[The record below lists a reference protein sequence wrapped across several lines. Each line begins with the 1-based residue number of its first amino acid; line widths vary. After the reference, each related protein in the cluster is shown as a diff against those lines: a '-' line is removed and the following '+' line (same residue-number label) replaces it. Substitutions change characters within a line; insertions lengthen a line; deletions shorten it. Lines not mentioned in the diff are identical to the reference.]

1 MTNGPNDNKDNFLFR
16 KSISCI
22 CKHINQN
29 LTVSNSTMIE
39 LIDICKVF
47 RNKEVE
53 TKALSN
59 INLSVADGEFVSI
72 MGPSG
77 CGKTSLL
84 NIIGLIDSPSS
95 GRYMLDG
102 QMVSDIT
109 ERNRTDIRKNNFAFV
124 FQSFNL
130 IEDLTAWE
138 NIELPL
144 VYQKI
149 PQKERVERVN
159 EVLERFNLK
168 HRSNYFPNELSGG
181 QQQSVA
187 VARAVIAK
195 PRIILADEP
204 TGNLDSTHGEDV
216 IQQLIKL
223 NESGTTIIMVT
234 HSLMMAQRTHRI
246 IYLFDGH
253 VVTESYSKVST
264 NF

>member
-1 MTNGPNDNKDNFLFR
+1 
-16 KSISCI
+16 
-22 CKHINQN
+22 
-29 LTVSNSTMIE
+29 MIE

-53 TKALSN
+53 TKALSY
-59 INLSVADGEFVSI
+59 INLSVSDGEFVSI

-84 NIIGLIDSPSS
+84 NIIGLIDTPSS
-95 GRYMLDG
+95 GKYLLDG
-102 QMVSDIT
+102 KLVSDIN
-109 ERNRTDIRKNNFAFV
+109 ERNRTDLRKNNFAFV

-130 IEDLTAWE
+130 IDDLTARE

-144 VYQKI
+144 IYQKVS
-149 PQKERVERVN
+149 QAERAIRVD
-159 EVLERFNLK
+159 EILERFNLK

-187 VARAVIAK
+187 VARAVVAK

-223 NESGTTIIMVT
+223 NETGTTIIMVT
-234 HSLMMAQRTHRI
+234 HSMMQAQRSHRI
-246 IYLFDGH
+246 IHLFDGH
-253 VVTESYSKVST
+253 VVTESYSRVASIL
-264 NF
+264 

>member
-1 MTNGPNDNKDNFLFR
+1 
-16 KSISCI
+16 
-22 CKHINQN
+22 
-29 LTVSNSTMIE
+29 MIE

-47 RNKEVE
+47 RNKDVE

-95 GRYMLDG
+95 GKYFLDG
-102 QMVSDIT
+102 QLVSEVS

-130 IEDLTAWE
+130 IDDLTAWE

-144 VYQKI
+144 VYQKV
-149 PQKERVERVN
+149 PQAERARRVDQ
-159 EVLERFNLK
+159 VMERFNLK

-187 VARAVIAK
+187 VARAAVSYTHLTLPTK
-195 PRIILADEP
+195 RI
-204 TGNLDSTHGEDV
+204 V
-216 IQQLIKL
+216 
-223 NESGTTIIMVT
+223 
-234 HSLMMAQRTHRI
+234 
-246 IYLFDGH
+246 
-253 VVTESYSKVST
+253 
-264 NF
+264 

>member
-1 MTNGPNDNKDNFLFR
+1 M
-16 KSISCI
+16 
-22 CKHINQN
+22 IN
-29 LTVSNSTMIE
+29 

-84 NIIGLIDSPSS
+84 NIIGLIDTASS
-95 GRYMLDG
+95 GKYLMDG
-102 QMVSDIT
+102 KLVTDIT
-109 ERNRTDIRKNNFAFV
+109 ERNRTEIRKSNFAFV

-130 IEDLTAWE
+130 IDDLTVWE

-144 VYQKI
+144 VYQKV
-149 PQKERVERVN
+149 PQGERSDRVDQ
-159 EVLERFNLK
+159 VLERFNLK

-187 VARAVIAK
+187 VARALISK

-204 TGNLDSTHGEDV
+204 TGNLDSTHGEDI
-216 IQQLIKL
+216 IQQLISL
-223 NESGTTIIMVT
+223 NEAGTTIIMVT
-234 HSLMMAQRTHRI
+234 HSMMQAQRSHRI
-246 IYLFDGH
+246 IHLFDGH
-253 VVTESYSKVST
+253 VVTESYSRAVT
-264 NF
+264 NL

>member
-1 MTNGPNDNKDNFLFR
+1 
-16 KSISCI
+16 
-22 CKHINQN
+22 
-29 LTVSNSTMIE
+29 MIE

-84 NIIGLIDSPSS
+84 NIIGLIDTPSA
-95 GRYMLDG
+95 GKYLLDG
-102 QMVSDIT
+102 KLVSDIS
-109 ERNRTDIRKNNFAFV
+109 ERNRTDLRKNNYAFV

-130 IEDLTAWE
+130 IDDLTAWE

-149 PQKERVERVN
+149 PQAERVKRVDQI
-159 EVLERFNLK
+159 LERFNLR

-181 QQQSVA
+181 QQQCVA

-204 TGNLDSTHGEDV
+204 TGNLDSTHGEDIV
-216 IQQLIKL
+216 QQLIKL
-223 NESGTTIIMVT
+223 NEEGTTIIMVT
-234 HSLMMAQRTHRI
+234 HSMMQAQRSQRI
-246 IYLFDGH
+246 IHLFDGH
-253 VVTESYSKVST
+253 VVTESYSRATT
-264 NF
+264 NM

>member
-1 MTNGPNDNKDNFLFR
+1 
-16 KSISCI
+16 
-22 CKHINQN
+22 
-29 LTVSNSTMIE
+29 MIE

-59 INLSVADGEFVSI
+59 INLSVNDGEFVSI

-84 NIIGLIDSPSS
+84 NIIGLIDTPSS
-95 GRYMLDG
+95 GKFLLDG
-102 QMVSDIT
+102 KLVSDIN

-130 IEDLTAWE
+130 IDDLTAWE

-149 PQKERVERVN
+149 PQKERAKRVD
-159 EVLERFNLK
+159 EILEKFNLH
-168 HRSNYFPNELSGG
+168 HRANYFPNELSGG
-181 QQQSVA
+181 QQQSIA
-187 VARAVIAK
+187 VARAIIAK

-204 TGNLDSTHGEDV
+204 TGNLDSTHGEDI
-216 IQQLIKL
+216 IQLLIKL
-223 NESGTTIIMVT
+223 NEEGTTIVMVT
-234 HSLMMAQRTHRI
+234 HSLMQAQRSQRI
-246 IYLFDGH
+246 IHLFDGH
-253 VVTESYSKVST
+253 VVTESYSRA
-264 NF
+264 NANL

>member
-1 MTNGPNDNKDNFLFR
+1 
-16 KSISCI
+16 
-22 CKHINQN
+22 
-29 LTVSNSTMIE
+29 MIE

-47 RNKEVE
+47 RNKNVE
-53 TKALSN
+53 TKAISN

-84 NIIGLIDSPSS
+84 NIIGLIDAPSS
-95 GRYMLDG
+95 GTYYLDG
-102 QMVSDIT
+102 LLVSDIA
-109 ERNRTDIRKNNFAFV
+109 ERNRTALRKNNFAFI

-130 IEDLTAWE
+130 IDDLTIWE

-149 PQKERVERVN
+149 AQEERSERVEK
-159 EVLERFNLK
+159 VLERFSLK
-168 HRSNYFPNELSGG
+168 HRSNYFPSELSGG
-181 QQQSVA
+181 QQQIVA

-195 PRIILADEP
+195 PRVILADEP

-223 NESGTTIIMVT
+223 NEAGTTIIMVT
-234 HSLMMAQRTHRI
+234 HSMMQAQRSQRI
-246 IYLFDGH
+246 IHLFDGH
-253 VVTESYSKVST
+253 VVTESYTRAVIAR
-264 NF
+264 

>member
-1 MTNGPNDNKDNFLFR
+1 
-16 KSISCI
+16 
-22 CKHINQN
+22 
-29 LTVSNSTMIE
+29 MIE

-95 GRYMLDG
+95 GRYLLDG
-102 QMVSDIT
+102 KLVSDVS
-109 ERNRTDIRKNNFAFV
+109 ERNRTDLRKNNFAFV

-130 IEDLTAWE
+130 IDDLTTWE

-144 VYQKI
+144 VYQKV
-149 PQKERVERVN
+149 PSAERARRVDSI
-159 EVLERFNLK
+159 LERFNLK
-168 HRSNYFPNELSGG
+168 HRSDYFPNELSGG
-181 QQQSVA
+181 QQQRVA
-187 VARAVIAK
+187 VARAVVAK

-204 TGNLDSTHGEDV
+204 TGNLDSTHGEDI
-216 IQQLIKL
+216 IQQLVKL
-223 NESGTTIIMVT
+223 NEEGTTIIMVT
-234 HSLMMAQRTHRI
+234 HSLMQAQRSHRI
-246 IYLFDGH
+246 IHLFDGH
-253 VVTESYSKVST
+253 VVTESFSRA
-264 NF
+264 NINL

>member
-1 MTNGPNDNKDNFLFR
+1 
-16 KSISCI
+16 
-22 CKHINQN
+22 
-29 LTVSNSTMIE
+29 MIE

-84 NIIGLIDSPSS
+84 NIIGLIDSPSF
-95 GRYMLDG
+95 GKYYLDG
-102 QMVSDIT
+102 KLVSDIT

-130 IEDLTAWE
+130 IDDLTTWE

-144 VYQKI
+144 VYQKV
-149 PQKERVERVN
+149 PQAEREERVDRI
-159 EVLERFNLK
+159 LEKFNLK
-168 HRSNYFPNELSGG
+168 HRSGYFPNELSGG
-181 QQQSVA
+181 QQQRVA
-187 VARAVIAK
+187 VARAVIAR

-204 TGNLDSTHGEDV
+204 TGNLDSTHGEEV
-216 IQQLIKL
+216 IQQLVRL
-223 NESGTTIIMVT
+223 NEEGTTIIMVT
-234 HSLMMAQRTHRI
+234 HSLVMAQRSHRI
-246 IYLFDGH
+246 IHLFDGH
-253 VVTESYSKVST
+253 VVTESYSKVVT
-264 NF
+264 KL